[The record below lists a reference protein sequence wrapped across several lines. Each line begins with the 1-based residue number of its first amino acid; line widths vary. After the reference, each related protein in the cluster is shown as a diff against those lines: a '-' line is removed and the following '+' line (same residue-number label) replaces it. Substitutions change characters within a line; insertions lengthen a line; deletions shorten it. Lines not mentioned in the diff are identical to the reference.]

1 MSYSYVIVDDDSKSM
16 LKTQSVMEMFS
27 NFELLGTATSYTA
40 GLDLILDKTP
50 DFVLLEV
57 NPQDRESKLSLQL
70 LSELHRYLKKL
81 PHIIIVSHDQSEAF
95 EAIKHNVLD
104 YLIKPIAPLEI
115 KKTFLRFEKN
125 SESFELGEFKR
136 INSSAKNHEEKAT
149 LDLISPTEEAAPEET
164 FSESI
169 QKELVELKQT
179 LKQFIKESDTALK
192 IDLDEVISKVTD
204 ALKDQPSVAN
214 EMDWSPILNQLQNFS
229 QSTFSPEGTEK
240 NKRNLICIKSY
251 GDYRFLELD
260 DIAFL
265 QADNNSTDITLKNGE
280 QLTAFKTLKY
290 FEENLPGNFYRIHN
304 SYIVNKD
311 YISRIHTGNSICYIK
326 NTKHQIPYSKG
337 FKDNLDLILSDLAG
351 SEFREN

>member
-1 MSYSYVIVDDDSKSM
+1 
-16 LKTQSVMEMFS
+16 
-27 NFELLGTATSYTA
+27 
-40 GLDLILDKTP
+40 
-50 DFVLLEV
+50 
-57 NPQDRESKLSLQL
+57 
-70 LSELHRYLKKL
+70 
-81 PHIIIVSHDQSEAF
+81 
-95 EAIKHNVLD
+95 
-104 YLIKPIAPLEI
+104 
-115 KKTFLRFEKN
+115 
-125 SESFELGEFKR
+125 LGEFNPTNASAKKNIKEEAVD
-136 INSSAKNHEEKAT
+136 INSA
-149 LDLISPTEEAAPEET
+149 TEEIVPNEAL
-164 FSESI
+164 SESI
-169 QKELVELKQT
+169 HNELAELKQT
-179 LKQFIKESDTALK
+179 LKQFVKESATTSK
-192 IDLDEVISKVTD
+192 MDLDEIISKVTTS
-204 ALKDQPSVAN
+204 LKDQPSVAN
-214 EMDWSPILNQLQNFS
+214 EMDWSPILDQLQNFS
-229 QSTFSPEGTEK
+229 QSAFSPEGTEK
-240 NKRNLICIKSY
+240 SKRNLICIKSY

>member
-1 MSYSYVIVDDDSKSM
+1 MGYSYVIVDDDSKSI
-16 LKTQSVMEMFS
+16 LKIQSVMDSFS
-27 NFELLGTATSYTA
+27 NFELLGTATSYDV

-50 DFVLLEV
+50 DFLFLEI
-57 NPQDRESKLSLQL
+57 NPQHKESKLSLQL
-70 LSELHRYLKKL
+70 ISELHRYLKKL
-81 PHIIIVSHDQSEAF
+81 PKIIIVSNDQSMAYD
-95 EAIKHNVLD
+95 AMKYDVLD
-104 YLIKPIAPLEI
+104 YLLKPIVPLEL

-125 SESFELGEFKR
+125 SENFELTKLVSS
-136 INSSAKNHEEKAT
+136 NSETDKSVEAV
-149 LDLISPTEEAAPEET
+149 DLISEAEET
-164 FSESI
+164 VLQETLSESV
-169 QKELVELKQT
+169 QNELTEVKQLLKQ
-179 LKQFIKESDTALK
+179 LVKQSETAPK
-192 IDLDEVISKVTD
+192 IDLDEIISKVTTS
-204 ALKDQPSVAN
+204 LKDQSSVSN
-214 EMDWSPILNQLQNFS
+214 DIDWSPILNQLQNLN
-229 QSTFSPEGTEK
+229 QSAFSPEGTEK
-240 NKRNLICIKSY
+240 SKRNLICIKSY